1 MGVLSFL
8 SPLNFMKLVENKNE
22 NENSKNK
29 LETIIEE
36 FRIEDFE

>member
-1 MGVLSFL
+1 
-8 SPLNFMKLVENKNE
+8 MKLVENK

>member
-1 MGVLSFL
+1 
-8 SPLNFMKLVENKNE
+8 MKLVENKNE

>member
-1 MGVLSFL
+1 MGALSFL
-8 SPLNFMKLVENKNE
+8 SPLNFMKLIESKNE
-22 NENSKNK
+22 ISK

>member
-1 MGVLSFL
+1 
-8 SPLNFMKLVENKNE
+8 MKLIENKNE
-22 NENSKNK
+22 NENSKYK